1 MRHILCVTLLSLGPD
16 LPQVAM
22 RLLGF
27 LFVAA
32 RGAGQWGEGG
42 GARRRTGASPRGARE
57 GRRGDRDGGRQ
68 GLG

>member
-32 RGAGQWGEGG
+32 QGAGEWGG
-42 GARRRTGASPRGARE
+42 GCGEDEDGSKPTGCKGRATW
-57 GRRGDRDGGRQ
+57 RRGDGGRQ

>member
-32 RGAGQWGEGG
+32 QGAGEWGG
-42 GARRRTGASPRGARE
+42 GRTRTGASPRGARE

>member
-32 RGAGQWGEGG
+32 QGAGEWGGE
-42 GARRRTGASPRGARE
+42 RTRTGASPRGARE

>member
-32 RGAGQWGEGG
+32 RGAGEEEGG
-42 GARRRTGASPRGARE
+42 AKTRTGASPRGARE